1 MQLVRLVNHVSGK
14 GCSGEGG
21 GGGEKFYTNT
31 FKRERRL
38 LFSLRFPGIDLKMKS
53 SWFPATRIN
62 NDINIHDRLI
72 AFLRPVNRASYIYT
86 SRALPPE

>member
-1 MQLVRLVNHVSGK
+1 MQLVRLVNHVAEKDVAEK
-14 GCSGEGG
+14 GVAR
-21 GGGEKFYTNT
+21 EKFYTNT
-31 FKRERRL
+31 VKRERRM

-53 SWFPATRIN
+53 CWFSATRIN

-86 SRALPPE
+86 SRALPRE

>member
-1 MQLVRLVNHVSGK
+1 M
-14 GCSGEGG
+14 
-21 GGGEKFYTNT
+21 
-31 FKRERRL
+31 

-86 SRALPPE
+86 SRTLPRE